1 MELADSSTVDRATEL
16 IRCCRVPR
24 INVNIADEALQR
36 ANFEHFLHVLEASLP
51 VVFDLIANWGAAL
64 TGYDQY
70 RADDNVQFK
79 TDLALVITEQYNDGK
94 PGELLEYQT
103 ESVALRQRINQF
115 YQSAELEQLLTGSGG
130 DRVLHRLYDHYR
142 RVLTEQEWKHHPAA
156 VAGFVRIVEFL
167 YGPFPLT
174 NPVELN
180 DDTAAFIL
188 SVGVTLVEFFDPSY
202 QRMGLQLFCV
212 LLGPR
217 HKLVMRR
224 TNIHQVVYS
233 NAIKLTAKCKQELF
247 LDALWKCIYQYVE
260 LEESSFNDFSK
271 WNTIDDIMETLL
283 NGLMFESNLAASSIY
298 LLYLLK
304 LLAIDLPNYIIDELD
319 ELQSID
325 RKCHLYEPVCEQ
337 LRQDCLGGFH
347 NRRYYRWVKRI
358 IEMLPHEALK
368 CQGNTRLHG
377 KYCHGVHLLFILVTF
392 PIEPEALKPVHIKI
406 QSNLVEFLNVFKQY
420 EKRQSMVASER
431 SHVSN
436 EFVYCLKGL
445 VSISKTMLCF
455 LTSLA
460 GFYFPEHPDMATLGR
475 QLANEYADC
484 DSIMY
489 NCMQSLIEKLR

>member
-1 MELADSSTVDRATEL
+1 MELADSSTVERATEL

-36 ANFEHFLHVLEASLP
+36 ANFERFLHVLEASLP

-142 RVLTEQEWKHHPAA
+142 RVLTEQEWKHHPAD

-260 LEESSFNDFSK
+260 LEEGSFNDFSK

-377 KYCHGVHLLFILVTF
+377 GKFTLHTGHVPDRTGSAQAGPYKD
-392 PIEPEALKPVHIKI
+392 PIE
-406 QSNLVEFLNVFKQY
+406 S
-420 EKRQSMVASER
+420 
-431 SHVSN
+431 
-436 EFVYCLKGL
+436 
-445 VSISKTMLCF
+445 
-455 LTSLA
+455 
-460 GFYFPEHPDMATLGR
+460 GR
-475 QLANEYADC
+475 VPKC
-484 DSIMY
+484 V
-489 NCMQSLIEKLR
+489 